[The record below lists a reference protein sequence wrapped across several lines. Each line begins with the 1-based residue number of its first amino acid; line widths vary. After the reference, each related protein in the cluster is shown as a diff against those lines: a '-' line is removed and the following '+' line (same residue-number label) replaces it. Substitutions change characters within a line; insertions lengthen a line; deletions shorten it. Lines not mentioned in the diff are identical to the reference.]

1 MGSFS
6 LKHGSTYTYYL
17 LKLTPAISLEL
28 ELKELKY
35 SFKRL
40 IIEREIESLPEK
52 KTNNRQHLIII

>member
-6 LKHGSTYTYYL
+6 LKRESTYIYYL
-17 LKLTPAISLEL
+17 LRLGPAISLEL

-35 SFKRL
+35 NLKKL

-52 KTNNRQHLIII
+52 KKNNR